1 MTLRITPAELVDQA
15 MKSGNPGLLAIAPGW
30 PRVRLGAVADI
41 TNGAPFRSERF
52 NLDGRGLPLI
62 RIRDVK
68 GSTVTTWY
76 EGPWEPAHL
85 VRAGDLLVGMDGDFN
100 AATWQ
105 GPAAL
110 LNQRVCRLEVTPG
123 YDRRF
128 LELVLPG
135 YLEAIWKAT
144 SSTTVKHLSSK
155 SVADIPL
162 PNPPLDE
169 QRRIVDILEDHL
181 SRLDAADRGL
191 SDAIH
196 RSRSLEAAQ
205 LARAVEVAARHAEK
219 RVLESVARVGTGTTP
234 RRGDLRYWEGGT
246 IPWVTSGE
254 LSQGIIHT
262 ASQAIT
268 QTALAETSAKIWPA
282 GTLLVA
288 MYGEGKTRGT
298 VGELALAATT
308 NQACAAIALHDTDPA
323 VRAWIRLVLE
333 SRYQEMRRAATGGVQ
348 PNLNLGH
355 FRAMTVPWPDRP
367 VMEAAVTEMS
377 EGRDRVRSTVAVIE
391 AAAARSTLLRR
402 ALLAAAFSGRLT
414 GRSSDLELAEE
425 LVDA

>member
-1 MTLRITPAELVDQA
+1 MTA
-15 MKSGNPGLLAIAPGW
+15 W
-30 PRVRLGAVADI
+30 PRERVGTLGTWFGGGTPSKSRPDFWHDGSVPWLSPKDMGAEVLAGTIDHITEAAVSRSATRLVPPNSVAVVVRSGILERTIPVAVV
-41 TNGAPFRSERF
+41 PFA
-52 NLDGRGLPLI
+52 
-62 RIRDVK
+62 
-68 GSTVTTWY
+68 TTLNQDMKALSCRPGIDPRWVA
-76 EGPWEPAHL
+76 WA
-85 VRAGDLLVGMDGDFN
+85 VRAAEPDLLRTARKAGTTV
-100 AATWQ
+100 AS
-105 GPAAL
+105 
-110 LNQRVCRLEVTPG
+110 LEWS
-123 YDRRF
+123 RF
-128 LELVLPG
+128 LD
-135 YLEAIWKAT
+135 WQ
-144 SSTTVKHLSSK
+144 
-155 SVADIPL
+155 IPV
-162 PNPPLDE
+162 PPIVE
-169 QRRIVDILEDHL
+169 QQRLLHVLEDHL

-205 LARAVEVAARHAEK
+205 LARAVEVAARHAET

-254 LSQGIIHT
+254 LSQGIIHR

-268 QTALAETSAKIWPA
+268 QTALAETSARIWPA

-308 NQACAAIALHDTDPA
+308 NQACAAIALHDTAPA

-348 PNLNLGH
+348 PNLNLRH
-355 FRAMTVPWPDRP
+355 FRAMTVPWPARP

-377 EGRDRVRSTVAVIE
+377 EGRERVRSTVAVIE
-391 AAAARSTLLRR
+391 EAAVRSTLLRR